1 MHIASLSKAIAAE
14 IYPIAPSVLGD
25 SIQIKRSRLAVPH
38 VDMCETAVNCSSF
51 RDLGEYLWTY
61 IFF

>member
-1 MHIASLSKAIAAE
+1 MHIASLSAAS
-14 IYPIAPSVLGD
+14 IYPIAPSVLSD

-51 RDLGEYLWTY
+51 WELGGYLWTY

>member
-1 MHIASLSKAIAAE
+1 MHIASLSAANIYAIAS
-14 IYPIAPSVLGD
+14 SVLSD

-38 VDMCETAVNCSSF
+38 VDMCETAENFSSF
-51 RDLGEYLWTY
+51 RELGEYLWTY